1 MMRSLPHIRVI
12 SIALASLFLAMP
24 AICQIDQA
32 FDQTFGSKVEAN
44 DLDESKALNPF
55 PYYEFT
61 FWDDG
66 TPGYDAND
74 PVYIHFSPG
83 NSIVSEYDI
92 RLTPFSDFAAG
103 TKVKRTDIDHDK
115 RLTKFANAEPRYMEN
130 DNIDGYSLGDPVYLD
145 INPGTLGAKDIRLTN
160 HLGYAAGTRIN
171 DSDTDRGMPTSTLP
185 GGLGFYNSNGN
196 IDSRGSGIYDSVDD
210 VYIDV
215 PPSDEVTVNDI
226 RISV

>member
-1 MMRSLPHIRVI
+1 MGVMMRSLPHIRVI

-92 RLTPFSDFAAG
+92 RLTPFRVLRLAPRFM
-103 TKVKRTDIDHDK
+103 RTDIDHD
-115 RLTKFANAEPRYMEN
+115 
-130 DNIDGYSLGDPVYLD
+130 
-145 INPGTLGAKDIRLTN
+145 
-160 HLGYAAGTRIN
+160 
-171 DSDTDRGMPTSTLP
+171 RG
-185 GGLGFYNSNGN
+185 
-196 IDSRGSGIYDSVDD
+196 
-210 VYIDV
+210 
-215 PPSDEVTVNDI
+215 
-226 RISV
+226 